1 MVPQE
6 EKFADKRLSEQAT
19 KKLKDLAAAA
29 IARRERALHSSR
41 EAVVRHGRK
50 VTAVLIGCTTVNSAA
65 LFCSI

>member
-6 EKFADKRLSEQAT
+6 ETFMDKRLSEQAT

-41 EAVVRHGRK
+41 VAVVRDTGAK
-50 VTAVLIGCTTVNSAA
+50 YKILVLMAA
-65 LFCSI
+65 LL